1 MEPKGKKIRSDTFVT
16 RIARIILKI
25 PHILAK
31 DTSIVRR
38 IWFKSSNVDD
48 FEQAYTL
55 VHDHLSK
62 IMASYDIMVDG
73 SDSRVLDTAALFFPV
88 DKVKKL
94 ATKYDEEARADIMLS
109 LRRKTSK
116 QGLSQF
122 ITHNAVFVPL
132 LTLALRMLAPI
143 RSQV

>member
-1 MEPKGKKIRSDTFVT
+1 
-16 RIARIILKI
+16 
-25 PHILAK
+25 
-31 DTSIVRR
+31 
-38 IWFKSSNVDD
+38 
-48 FEQAYTL
+48 
-55 VHDHLSK
+55 
-62 IMASYDIMVDG
+62 MASYDIMVDG